1 MLSNTPLPSAAVA
14 LFPLLLLCG
23 LAAGC
28 IVGPF
33 SYNPLSEPPAVVP
46 LGDDTEPVSAVA
58 DFEPQR
64 EIWLT
69 WRDTGCF
76 AGPPIGDTVLDVAAA
91 LVPHVAVRFHVADE
105 AAAERLAARLAERG
119 LDTERVRTFV
129 YPDPTGTI
137 RDYGPAFVRLAG
149 GGLGVVDFR
158 WNDDGGTSDA
168 AETVDRAWAAEL
180 GLPVVG
186 GSELVSMGGGREVD
200 GRGTLLVAEA
210 AELASNAGWTH
221 DDVAAEYR
229 RHLGVTNVVWLGA
242 GTPEDGPPAAGH
254 VHNVA
259 RFAGPS
265 TILFAARE
273 SLHAE
278 DNLRRLQAARDA
290 DGEPFEILR
299 VPAAGYLDYAIAD
312 GVVVL
317 PRLGR
322 PDGPESI
329 RAADEEALAVFHRA
343 FPDREV
349 VPVEMSALALCGG
362 GFHRLSLNVP
372 AGG

>member
-1 MLSNTPLPSAAVA
+1 MLSPLLRLSAALALVA
-14 LFPLLLLCG
+14 LCST
-23 LAAGC
+23 ATGC
-28 IVGPF
+28 LMGF
-33 SYNPLSEPPAVVP
+33 SYSPLADSDALAPRADEWEVAA
-46 LGDDTEPVSAVA
+46 AVA

-64 EIWLT
+64 EVWLA
-69 WRDTGCF
+69 WRDDGCF
-76 AGPPIGDTVLDVAAA
+76 AEPRAGAA
-91 LVPHVAVRFHVADE
+91 LLDAATALAPYVAVRFHVADE
-105 AAAERLAARLAERG
+105 AAAERLEARLDERG
-119 LDTERVRTFV
+119 LDGGDVGIFV
-129 YPDPTGTI
+129 HPRSAGAM
-137 RDYGPAFVRLAG
+137 RDHGPAFVHLAAG
-149 GGLGVVDFR
+149 GVGVVDFQ
-158 WNDDGGTSDA
+158 WNGNGSSADD
-168 AETVDRAWAAEL
+168 AEEVDRAWAAEL

-186 GSELVSMGGGREVD
+186 GSEMVSMGGGREVD

-210 AELASNAGWTH
+210 AELASNPGWTH

-254 VHNVA
+254 VHHVA

-265 TILFAARE
+265 KILFAARE

-278 DNLRRLQAARDA
+278 DNLHRLQAARDA

-322 PDGPESI
+322 PDGPESL
-329 RAADEEALAVFHRA
+329 RAADEEALAVFRRA

-349 VPVEMSALALCGG
+349 VPVEMGALALCGG
-362 GFHRLSLNVP
+362 GFHRLSINVP